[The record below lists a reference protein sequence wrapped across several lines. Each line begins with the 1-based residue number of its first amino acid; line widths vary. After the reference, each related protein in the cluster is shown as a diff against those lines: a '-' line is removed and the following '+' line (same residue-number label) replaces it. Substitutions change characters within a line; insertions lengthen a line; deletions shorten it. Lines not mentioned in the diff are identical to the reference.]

1 MKFLEDVL
9 RVEFEGFNSPEE
21 IESDMKSKRLKRT
34 DDSSEAM
41 PLGGSQFFIR
51 ASIHSRLFY
60 LTLFSL
66 KFKINFISLIS
77 FRDVT

>member
-34 DDSSEAM
+34 YDSSEAT
-41 PLGGSQFFIR
+41 PLGGSQFFIIFV
-51 ASIHSRLFY
+51 SIYSTLFY
-60 LTLFSL
+60 SYEDEF
-66 KFKINFISLIS
+66 FFE
-77 FRDVT
+77 